1 MQWPGGMN
9 VFPLSVP
16 VTHPAG
22 GPRGSRPPPGLPRPA
37 ATCTHCFRSPGLGS
51 GYVFIMT
58 TVQDPKAQGQEFAQM
73 SQIYVDSINPCP
85 PLPAGRR
92 NGVSIVL
99 PHG

>member
-1 MQWPGGMN
+1 MQWPRGMN

-22 GPRGSRPPPGLPRPA
+22 VPGEASHPQACPDLPPLARIA
-37 ATCTHCFRSPGLGS
+37 SGLGS
-51 GYVFIMT
+51 GSVFIMT

-85 PLPAGRR
+85 PVPAGRR